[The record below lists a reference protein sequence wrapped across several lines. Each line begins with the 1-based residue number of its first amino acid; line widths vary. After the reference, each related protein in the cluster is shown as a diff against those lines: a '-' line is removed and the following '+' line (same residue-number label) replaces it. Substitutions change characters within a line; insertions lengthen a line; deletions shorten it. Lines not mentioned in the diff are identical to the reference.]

1 MIPVDMEFVFHGL
14 EGAENGDCFRCCVAS
29 LLDVP
34 REYVPH
40 FMSRANEDRWF
51 EMLGE
56 FLIPHE
62 LIYVRMGSEFLS
74 WIPKGSHPLVIA
86 SGPSPRGPYRHAVVG
101 ELSWVGYR
109 TVHDPHPSRAGLAG
123 DPDAFGLFLQLW
135 ESSMGDTKPRLLGLP
150 LDAVQDHKPEEA

>member
-1 MIPVDMEFVFHGL
+1 MIPVDQEFLHSTEPDG
-14 EGAENGDCFRCCVAS
+14 ERGDCFRACVAS

-40 FMSRANEDRWF
+40 FMSRALEDRWF
-51 EMLGE
+51 EELQS
-56 FLIPHE
+56 FLRPRE
-62 LIYVRMGSEFLS
+62 LVYVRMGSEFLA

-101 ELSWVGYR
+101 ELSWEGYR